1 VDNQKIKSYLNSGL
15 EWCAA
20 SIFAV
25 GFTSFVIATA
35 SATLRP
41 FFASRDYLDKSI
53 PCVTASDCAQLTQYL
68 SEFEADTG
76 VRIQFL
82 GNDRTA
88 DQVQKIGDYTTKWF
102 KEDTKLI
109 KAWIITYSK
118 LYPGNLKYI
127 NVYSSMKKVG
137 GNYDD
142 SIRVI
147 NTNLQDPKGVLIH
160 ELGHAFTPLDTIDQQ
175 VNAFEYF
182 YGPGLK
188 DLRIDHTQSGT
199 EYNDRG
205 ETDYILS
212 LKIGD
217 KRNINF
223 SKLLSV
229 APESRIQTLRNLKAN
244 LFEISSVPMEKFY
257 TDSLQGF
264 EEYEVLEISKL
275 KQLVLLSRGN
285 KAYLTDDFLFT
296 IWPLTDGTNNFDLER
311 YKSELDK
318 YFESL
323 QNPVVSEKLVKY
335 YEDAI
340 RLGLIPSS

>member
-1 VDNQKIKSYLNSGL
+1 VGNEEIKSNLNSGL
-15 EWCAA
+15 EWFAA

-25 GFTSFVIATA
+25 GVTSFLIATS

-41 FFASRDYLDKSI
+41 LFASRDYVDKSI
-53 PCVTASDCAQLTQYL
+53 PCVTASDCTRLTQYL

-76 VRIQFL
+76 VRFQFHVS
-82 GNDRTA
+82 DRSA
-88 DQVQKIGDYTTKWF
+88 DQVQKIGDYTTNWF

-127 NVYSSMKKVG
+127 NMYSNMNKVG

-142 SIRVI
+142 SIRAI
-147 NTNLQDPKGVLIH
+147 NANLQDPRRILIH
-160 ELGHAFTPLDTIDQQ
+160 ELGHAFTPLQTIDQQ

-188 DLRIDHTQSGT
+188 DLKIDHAQSGK
-199 EYNDRG
+199 EFNNMG
-205 ETDYILS
+205 ESDYILS
-212 LKIGD
+212 LNIGD
-217 KRNINF
+217 KDNLNF
-223 SKLLSV
+223 SNLLSV
-229 APESRIQTLRNLKAN
+229 APESRIQKLRNLKRN
-244 LFEISSVPMEKFY
+244 LFEISSVPMEKFN
-257 TDSLQGF
+257 TDSMQGF
-264 EEYEVLEISKL
+264 EDYEALEIAKL

-285 KAYLTDDFLFT
+285 KAYLTDGFLDT
-296 IWPLTDGTNNFDLER
+296 ILPLLQGTNNFDADQ
-311 YKSELDK
+311 YKSDLDK
-318 YFESL
+318 YFGSL
-323 QNPVVSEKLVKY
+323 QTPVVSEKLVKY